1 MAGQKDSETMFYS
14 SRSAKDWTGC
24 LRRERPRVR
33 AEKGSNNTD
42 NVVRLGV
49 VSRRGLLERLQAV
62 AEWRCEAR
70 KPIRRDGSDA
80 LHVDPRRFRQLQIR
94 HPIRHRVAQTAV
106 GVNVERRIVPHAKI
120 PAEDAGVDC
129 LGRLCCCN
137 TLLHGT
143 EVAFIQ
149 RTEQAGAATSAQR
162 RAVYTHLTRSPP
174 RC

>member
-1 MAGQKDSETMFYS
+1 M
-14 SRSAKDWTGC
+14 
-24 LRRERPRVR
+24 R
-33 AEKGSNNTD
+33 AEEGSNNTD

-129 LGRLCCCN
+129 LGR
-137 TLLHGT
+137 T